1 MTSVFFLN
9 HVDVTPFGAAAAI
22 SSFTGSDVFQLNY
35 VYTPKG
41 AQFGF
46 AHLRTPMSSE
56 TMNVLKSG
64 GQCRV
69 SAPMGWVLI
78 GEDTSGGLDLTK
90 GDKIVEV
97 FFTTQGTYYRTSSSL
112 HVWDFKV
119 NDWVRT
125 TVQPQFTLT
134 PDVEMED
141 DFTPKTPI
149 RDVEDFTPKKPVKKA
164 HKKRHALKRALAEE
178 FKRALFM

>member
-9 HVDVTPFGAAAAI
+9 HANVTPFGAAAAI
-22 SSFTGSDVFQLNY
+22 SSFTGSDVSQLNY

-90 GDKIVEV
+90 GDKIVDV
-97 FFTTQGTYYRTSSSL
+97 FFTAQGTYYRTSSSL
-112 HVWDFKV
+112 HVWDSSV
-119 NDWVRT
+119 NDWIRT
-125 TVQPQFTLT
+125 TAQPQFTPT

-141 DFTPKTPI
+141 DFTPKTP
-149 RDVEDFTPKKPVKKA
+149 DVEDVEPKTPVKK
-164 HKKRHALKRALAEE
+164 HKKRLHHALAEE
-178 FKRALFM
+178 FKRALFA